1 MKRKPILATFFLFA
15 VLNLLHGQ
23 NIISGIVINKTSKL
37 PVEYV
42 NIGIVGK
49 NVGTVADDNGK
60 FNLLIESQYQTD
72 SLLFSCIGYES
83 YAVKISDLKQN
94 DTINLKEKSYFLNEI
109 TVRPRTFKEQ
119 VLGITSK
126 SLFMGMGFENNRLGY
141 ECGLMMNV
149 KKTAIIKKVKANVS
163 ACDYD
168 SIFYRLNIYEVRGEY
183 DFDNIL
189 REPIYVSASKEEI
202 LKDGLQIDLEAKN
215 IVVSGDFVV
224 TLEHV
229 RNLGNAGIWFC
240 GSMKNESYYR
250 KTSQGSWTTLPVG
263 ISISV
268 VADVEK

>member
-1 MKRKPILATFFLFA
+1 MKKVLFLSTILFFAFTS
-15 VLNLLHGQ
+15 LHGQ
-23 NIISGIVINKTSKL
+23 TEISGIVINETEKL

-42 NIGIVGK
+42 NVGIVGK
-49 NVGTVADDNGK
+49 NIGTVTDKNGK
-60 FNLLIESQYQTD
+60 FSLLIESRYQSD

-83 YAVKISDLKQN
+83 YSVKISDIKQ
-94 DTINLKEKSYFLNEI
+94 DYIINLKEKSYFLNEI
-109 TVRPRTFKEQ
+109 TVRPRAFKEQ

-126 SLFMGMGFENNRLGY
+126 SMFVGMGFENNKLGY

-149 KKTAIIKKVKANVS
+149 KKTAVIKKVKVNVS

-168 SIFYRLNIYEVRGEY
+168 AIFYRLNIYEVRGEY

-189 REPIYVSASKEEI
+189 KEPIYVSASKEEI
-202 LKDGLQIDLEAKN
+202 LKNGLQIDLEAKN

-263 ISISV
+263 ISISI